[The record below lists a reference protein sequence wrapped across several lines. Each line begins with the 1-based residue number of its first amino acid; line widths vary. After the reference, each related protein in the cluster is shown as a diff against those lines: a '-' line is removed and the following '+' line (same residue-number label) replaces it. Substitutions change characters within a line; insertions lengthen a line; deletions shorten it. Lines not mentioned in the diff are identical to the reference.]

1 MGFTLYVPS
10 KTERQLSHMPLFAYH
25 VFLWYSASHPICTKR
40 LFYLHC
46 ICHFL

>member
-25 VFLWYSASHPICTKR
+25 VFL
-40 LFYLHC
+40 
-46 ICHFL
+46 